1 MRKRGAILKMVII
14 HIILVGF
21 IFAVFLFATADKINA
36 RGVRQQVL
44 ERQVALLIDSAVPGM
59 EFEVRKVNLNGVVQR
74 VEVKNGAVLISV
86 EGLSSIKGDP
96 YFTPYDVG
104 VVEEED
110 KFVVRIG

>member
-86 EGLSSIKGDP
+86 EGLSSIKGYP